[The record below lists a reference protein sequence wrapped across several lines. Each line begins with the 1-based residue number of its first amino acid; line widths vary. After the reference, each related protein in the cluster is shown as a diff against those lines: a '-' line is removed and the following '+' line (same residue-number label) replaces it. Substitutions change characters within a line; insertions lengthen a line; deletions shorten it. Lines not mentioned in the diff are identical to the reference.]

1 MEDVDEF
8 IAGLDPTERT
18 IVTRLR
24 KLILDTDPR
33 LQEKLSYGVPYF
45 FHNRR
50 ICFIWPASHF
60 PCSEDKRKEYPEKV
74 QLGFCYG
81 NLLSN
86 EQGVL
91 LAEGRKQVYLMK
103 LTTPSEINDQII
115 REIVMEAVLIDD
127 SFRIPAKKS
136 SPSKKKSNR

>member
-1 MEDVDEF
+1 VEDVAEF
-8 IAGLDPTERT
+8 IAGLDPGEKT
-18 IVTRLR
+18 IVNRLR
-24 KLILDTDPR
+24 NLILDTDPR

-50 ICFIWPASHF
+50 VCFIWPASHF

-103 LTTPSEINDQII
+103 FTSPSEINDQII
-115 REIVMEAVLIDD
+115 REIVMEAVMVDD
-127 SFRIPAKKS
+127 SFRS
-136 SPSKKKSNR
+136 LKKKSTKTKSKR

>member
-1 MEDVDEF
+1 MDVDEF
-8 IAGLDPTERT
+8 IAGLDSSERT
-18 IVTRLR
+18 IVSRLR

-45 FHNRR
+45 YHHRR
-50 ICFIWPASHF
+50 VCFIWPASHF

-91 LAEGRKQVYLMK
+91 LAEGRKQVYLLK
-103 LTTPSEINDQII
+103 FTSPSEINDQII
-115 REIVMEAVLIDD
+115 REIVMEAVMIDD
-127 SFRIPAKKS
+127 NFRLQKNKSTNKKT
-136 SPSKKKSNR
+136 KH

>member
-1 MEDVDEF
+1 MDVEEF
-8 IAGLDPTERT
+8 IGGLEPTEK
-18 IVTRLR
+18 VLVNRLR
-24 KLILDTDPR
+24 KLILDVDPR

-60 PCSEDKRKEYPEKV
+60 PCSDDKRKEYPEKV

-103 LTTPSEINDQII
+103 FTSPSEIDDKII
-115 REIVMEAVLIDD
+115 REIVMEAVMIDD
-127 SFRIPAKKS
+127 SFKAPKKTN
-136 SPSKKKSNR
+136 PTRKKTKR

>member
-1 MEDVDEF
+1 VEDVAEF
-8 IAGLDPTERT
+8 IAGLDPSEKT
-18 IVTRLR
+18 IVNRLR
-24 KLILDTDPR
+24 NLILDTDPR

-50 ICFIWPASHF
+50 VCFIWPASHF

-103 LTTPSEINDQII
+103 FTSPSEINDQII
-115 REIVMEAVLIDD
+115 REIVMEAVMVDD
-127 SFRIPAKKS
+127 SFHS
-136 SPSKKKSNR
+136 LKKKSTKTKSKR